1 MGAAPEGQYS
11 VRSTASAQLGL
22 VAAHLALQDLDG
34 ASAHAQTVLQL
45 PSEHRTVSIMGR
57 MARIDQALTD
67 PAFANATLASDL
79 REQIAV
85 FNAYPAAREL
95 PPLPAP

>member
-1 MGAAPEGQYS
+1 MEL
-11 VRSTASAQLGL
+11 TATAQLDL

-34 ASAHAQTVLQL
+34 ANAHAQTVLQL
-45 PSEHRTVSIMGR
+45 PSENRTVPIMGR
-57 MARIDQALTD
+57 IAGIDQALAGAT
-67 PAFANATLASDL
+67 FANTTLASDL

-95 PPLPAP
+95 PAP